1 MGIGHGPIVCRH
13 DARDDITM
21 LFFFL
26 KKCNLWKASKT
37 NINIFQKNEATK

>member
-21 LFFFL
+21 LFFF
-26 KKCNLWKASKT
+26 KKVQFVEGIKDKHKHFSK
-37 NINIFQKNEATK
+37 K